1 MCAFDRLKIRPLTRI
16 TSTLWNSVI
25 DSLNE
30 LYGWLTDGT
39 RDINVDEVFG
49 RTAHFRER
57 IDCEGRPVI
66 LDGDPISIYRFYD
79 VAKAQITE
87 AIDRSSLLSK
97 AVTDLDQIYG
107 KLPSASDITSAINN
121 ARVTPNTDLIAQY
134 TGASRSLL
142 EQIYGK
148 LPSKE
153 DVTSAINDARVTSN
167 TDLISQ
173 YTGASKALLEQIY
186 GKLPSKEDVASA
198 VDSSAVTGYSLDIRE
213 YTRRT
218 AEAVEAY
225 APKLVT
231 IEQYT
236 RETRDV
242 LVRVRI
248 DEYGN
253 VGVRIAEPL
262 DEYGRVV
269 VSTPRELLDEFK
281 PASASG
287 SISAVDNTAGFSVVL
302 SKGGRP
308 FVNVYYRLGG
318 AGEVYLKAS
327 RDGATWRTLRTYS
340 LSAAGEGV
348 DIVQGIAYPYVKL
361 ETPTTGIDVEFEIV
375 ASR

>member
-1 MCAFDRLKIRPLTRI
+1 VCAFDRLKIRPLTRI

-107 KLPSASDITSAINN
+107 KLPSKEDITSAINN

-153 DVTSAINDARVTSN
+153 DVTRAI
-167 TDLISQ
+167 
-173 YTGASKALLEQIY
+173 
-186 GKLPSKEDVASA
+186 
-198 VDSSAVTGYSLDIRE
+198 DSSAVTGYSLDIRE

-242 LVRVRI
+242 LVRIKI

-253 VGVRIAEPL
+253 VGVKIAEPL

>member
-25 DSLNE
+25 DALNE

-39 RDINVDEVFG
+39 KDINVDEVYG
-49 RTAHFRER
+49 RKAHFRER

-66 LDGDPISIYRFYD
+66 LDGDPISIYQFYD
-79 VAKAQITE
+79 VAKSQITE

-97 AVTDLDQIYG
+97 AVSDLGQIYG
-107 KLPSASDITSAINN
+107 KLPSSTDITSSINN
-121 ARVTPNTDLIAQY
+121 ARVTSNTDLIAQY

-153 DVTSAINDARVTSN
+153 DVTSAIDSAKVTSS
-167 TDLISQ
+167 TDLIAQ
-173 YTGASKALLEQIY
+173 YTGSSKALLEQIY
-186 GKLPSKEDVASA
+186 GKLPSKEDITSA
-198 VDSSAVTGYSLDIRE
+198 IDSALVTGYSLDIRE

-218 AEAVEAY
+218 AETIETY
-225 APKLVT
+225 APKLTT
-231 IEQYT
+231 IEEYT

-242 LVRVRI
+242 LVKIRI

-253 VGVRIAEPL
+253 VGVKIAEPL

-269 VSTPRELLDEFK
+269 ISTPSELLDEFK
-281 PASASG
+281 PVSASG
-287 SISAVDNTAGFSVVL
+287 SISAVDNTAGFSLVL

-308 FVNVYYRLGG
+308 NVNVYYSLGG
-318 AGEVYLKAS
+318 AGTVYLKVS
-327 RDGATWRTLRTYS
+327 VDGVAWRTLKTYT
-340 LSAAGEGV
+340 LTGAGEGV
-348 DIVQGIAYPYVKL
+348 DIVQGVAYPYVRL
-361 ETPTTGIDVEFEIV
+361 ETLTTGIDVAFEIV